1 MTARALRT
9 GILLIL
15 VSLVAVIATKLTP
28 TAFLPGALGL
38 SIALLGYAGHKNP
51 TLRRHAMHAALGLAV
66 LGILGSLRGVPDF
79 LTLLGGGRVERPVA
93 AMAQFATTLICLGFV
108 VSGVQSFLEARRDR
122 SG

>member
-1 MTARALRT
+1 MTARALWT

-15 VSLVAVIATKLTP
+15 VSLVAVTAAKPTP
-28 TAFLPGALGL
+28 TAFIPGALGL
-38 SIALLGYAGHKNP
+38 SIALLGIVGHKNP
-51 TLRRHAMHAALGLAV
+51 ALRRHAMHAALGLAV

-93 AMAQFATTLICLGFV
+93 AMAQFATILICLGLV
-108 VSGVQSFLEARRDR
+108 VRGVQSFLEARRRR